1 MTRKLTTLLTVCVS
15 SLAISGCQD
24 KPAVAPKAVVPTPPP
39 VQSVAVDPS
48 LGAYHYLHTGD
59 TLQFTKVNP
68 NAADF
73 WVVFDPSDVCSPSPL
88 QVTSSGPASCAI
100 STSAKPG
107 TYHYT
112 LSPTKP
118 APIPSPAP
126 VPVPIK
132 PAPGP
137 APAVAPRKCPQCE
150 FILVPPH
157 PAPGNGVPTPPPSS
171 GPNMLVSGL
180 SAYPNAE
187 PVPVTCNSAT
197 GIATAP
203 EIAQYPKDTI
213 YWYPV
218 DGTDPSLL
226 TVTVPKKVCH
236 DENGQP
242 QTLFHGYQ
250 PCRLVGKIQSE
261 TPYTIQTQGCTKA
274 GTGSAVPHLT
284 ISSPLPT
291 LTP

>member
-1 MTRKLTTLLTVCVS
+1 MNRKLTILITVCVS
-15 SLAISGCQD
+15 PLATGGCQD
-24 KPAVAPKAVVPTPPP
+24 KQAVAPKAVVQTPSV

-48 LGAYHYLHTGD
+48 LGAYHYFHTGD

-68 NAADF
+68 SAADF
-73 WVVFDPSDVCSPSPL
+73 WVVFDSTNVCSPSPL
-88 QVTSSGPASCAI
+88 QVTSSGPASCVI
-100 STSAKPG
+100 SPSAKPG

-112 LSPTKP
+112 LSPTQP
-118 APIPSPAP
+118 TSPISGS
-126 VPVPIK
+126 VPVK

-150 FILVPPH
+150 FILVPPPPPPGSGA
-157 PAPGNGVPTPPPSS
+157 PAPPSS
-171 GPNMLVSGL
+171 SGASTSPMSGL

-187 PVPVTCNSAT
+187 PVPVTCDPTT

-203 EIAQYPKDTI
+203 EIVQYPKDTI

-218 DGTDPSLL
+218 DGSDPGLL

-242 QTLFHGYQ
+242 QTVFNGYQ
-250 PCRLVGKIQSE
+250 PCRLVGKTQSE
-261 TPYTIQTQGCTKA
+261 TPYLIQTQSCTKA
-274 GTGSAVPHLT
+274 GTGSVVPHLT

-291 LTP
+291 LIP